1 MINLIPETYTAPA
14 SARRRYVWRSLAMV
28 AALLAV
34 FVVFFALTA
43 ARPDLAGLNLA
54 MVVICAIFMAAAT
67 YEFVVL
73 MRSLD
78 ELQQRVHVTSL
89 AIGGSALGPYQP
101 LSGLPSSARAS
112 ARRREARPGAATR
125 QPRLPC
131 WSWRWYPRRSPKT
144 RCRSPGGG
152 WAHGRIAWERQAR
165 ALCKFRKT
173 RTRHTRLKI
182 AGIEQDDDGILTPNF
197 KISNRPLI

>member
-34 FVVFFALTA
+34 FVLFFALTA

-89 AIGGSALGPYQP
+89 AIGFGGAVMIMMLWAFASALLAIP
-101 LSGLPSSARAS
+101 LADPVFTFVLAILGYYIALFFTG
-112 ARRREARPGAATR
+112 RRF
-125 QPRLPC
+125 
-131 WSWRWYPRRSPKT
+131 S
-144 RCRSPGGG
+144 
-152 WAHGRIAWERQAR
+152 
-165 ALCKFRKT
+165 
-173 RTRHTRLKI
+173 
-182 AGIEQDDDGILTPNF
+182 
-197 KISNRPLI
+197 